1 MKKYLLVSVLLFT
14 FCFLP
19 ALTFAVDVGGTNPS
33 GTGVSVTLE
42 NPITA
47 SSLQSLL
54 YSILSII
61 VQIAI
66 PVLVVMVIY
75 TGFLFVSAKGNPQK
89 LTAARGALTGVLIGA
104 LIILGAYAIAQAIQ
118 DTVNKLD
125 PSHPV
130 TFISSKI
137 IV

>member
-1 MKKYLLVSVLLFT
+1 
-14 FCFLP
+14 
-19 ALTFAVDVGGTNPS
+19 
-33 GTGVSVTLE
+33 
-42 NPITA
+42 
-47 SSLQSLL
+47 
-54 YSILSII
+54 
-61 VQIAI
+61 
-66 PVLVVMVIY
+66 MVIY